1 MVSSQESVA
10 SIMNQATVG
19 VGTSVG
25 AVASLIGMSS
35 PVGVFAMINQFQL
48 LLLILIS
55 GVYLSDGVKVTITGM
70 GFSMCNFDFLK
81 LENINI
87 IGDIF
92 NYLSF
97 DQTNQSL
104 NEIGIKSGNAFIN
117 ISKLLFLF
125 LLLVLIHILL
135 YPIISKLRD

>member
-1 MVSSQESVA
+1 
-10 SIMNQATVG
+10 
-19 VGTSVG
+19 
-25 AVASLIGMSS
+25 
-35 PVGVFAMINQFQL
+35 
-48 LLLILIS
+48 
-55 GVYLSDGVKVTITGM
+55 M

>member
-55 GVYLSDGVKVTITGM
+55 GVYLSDGVKVTI
-70 GFSMCNFDFLK
+70 NREENNKLK
-81 LENINI
+81 SI
-87 IGDIF
+87 IKYNLFKI
-92 NYLSF
+92 SF
-97 DQTNQSL
+97 
-104 NEIGIKSGNAFIN
+104 
-117 ISKLLFLF
+117 
-125 LLLVLIHILL
+125 VLI
-135 YPIISKLRD
+135 